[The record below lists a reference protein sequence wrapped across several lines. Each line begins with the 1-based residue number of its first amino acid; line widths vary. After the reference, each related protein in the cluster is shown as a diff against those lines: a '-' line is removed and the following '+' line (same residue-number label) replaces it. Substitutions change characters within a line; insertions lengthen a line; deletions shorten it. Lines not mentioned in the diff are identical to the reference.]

1 MGCGGSK
8 DAVDDFSSDEEEDNL
23 GPPVAIATAE
33 PIQALADNKG
43 QQEETRKRET
53 EIKENGEMRKESI
66 PYRNGTCKITD
77 SSTR

>member
-53 EIKENGEMRKESI
+53 ENKENGEMRKESI
-66 PYRNGTCKITD
+66 PSI
-77 SSTR
+77 